1 MILNQL
7 RYLTENLPEVY
18 KIDIDINFQADCNR
32 FEKNLN
38 ENYGR
43 FVCDKEMKE
52 KVKNFINLISK
63 IRFRKL
69 LFISFYLVTKPTSE

>member
-43 FVCDKEMKE
+43 FVCDKEIKE
-52 KVKNFINLISK
+52 KVKFHLLNLKNKISK
-63 IRFRKL
+63 IIIYFI
-69 LFISFYLVTKPTSE
+69 LFSY